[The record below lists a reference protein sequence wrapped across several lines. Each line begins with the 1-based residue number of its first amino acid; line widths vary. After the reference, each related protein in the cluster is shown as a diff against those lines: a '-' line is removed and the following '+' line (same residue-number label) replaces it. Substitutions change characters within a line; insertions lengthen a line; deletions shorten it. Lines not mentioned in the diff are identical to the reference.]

1 MARTQNQSATPGPR
15 TQKSSTGAASRGPRQ
30 EVEGSNF
37 KEDVTQK
44 SDQPQ
49 TQQRVASSSGR
60 NLFQTITGKTT
71 ELRAFGVRG
80 QGKLAVVIAGVIV
93 LAFLAFKYLH

>member
-1 MARTQNQSATPGPR
+1 MARTQNQSARPGPG
-15 TQKSSTGAASRGPRQ
+15 TQRSSTEAPSRGPGQ
-30 EVEGSNF
+30 EVLGSAF
-37 KEDVTQK
+37 TKDLTQK
-44 SDQPQ
+44 SDQPD
-49 TQQRVASSSGR
+49 TQQRVAFSSGR
-60 NLFQTITGKTT
+60 NLSQTIAAKST